1 MGIREELDK
10 VMELQADYSSLN
22 TVAMRERGSIIKHVL
37 PSLIGT
43 HAEML
48 RSAAGIT
55 PDDFVLVG
63 RDGIGRKSQVPWIRF
78 ASRACSPSAAVGWY
92 VVWLFKE
99 DGSGVYLALSH
110 ASTKNVGGDFIKRSP
125 DEARR
130 LLAWGRDV
138 LGSKLWEDTRLSNE
152 MMLGGG
158 DLARSYEST
167 TVASYHYAK
176 EDLPP
181 DSQLLDDMLSMATR
195 LGQIYSQE
203 PAQNRTK
210 ETSLDV
216 ISVIEVLDGIT
227 SGRNLNG
234 QGFALTHVQR
244 RAVEL
249 RAMLLAKQ
257 HFVKEGFSVEDTSSS
272 HPYDLIVTKDMDSR
286 YIEVKGTTGSLGD
299 IVLTRN
305 EVDHHVRSYPNNG
318 IFIVY
323 AIELTGGDDQPSAQG
338 GMVFFLSPW
347 MVEPHRLQP
356 IAYRYRIA

>member
-10 VMELQADYSSLN
+10 VMELQSDYSSLN

-43 HAEML
+43 HAEVL
-48 RSAAGIT
+48 RSAADIA

-78 ASRACSPSAAVGWY
+78 ASRARSPSAAVGWY

-110 ASTKNVGGDFIKRSP
+110 ASTKNVGGEFIKRPP

-138 LGSKLWEDTRLSNE
+138 LGPQLWEDSRLSNE
-152 MMLGGG
+152 MMLGRG

-167 TVASYHYAK
+167 TVASYLYAK

-181 DSQLLDDMLSMATR
+181 DSQMRDDMLSMAAR
-195 LGQIYSQE
+195 LGKIYSQE
-203 PAQNRTK
+203 PAQNRTQ

-216 ISVIEVLDGIT
+216 ISVMEVLDGIT
-227 SGRNLNG
+227 SSRNLNG
-234 QGFALTHVQR
+234 QGFALTHAQR

-257 HFVKEGFSVEDTSSS
+257 HFVKEGFDVEDTSSS
-272 HPYDLIVTKDMDSR
+272 HPYDLIVTK
-286 YIEVKGTTGSLGD
+286 IWIVGTLK
-299 IVLTRN
+299 
-305 EVDHHVRSYPNNG
+305 
-318 IFIVY
+318 
-323 AIELTGGDDQPSAQG
+323 
-338 GMVFFLSPW
+338 
-347 MVEPHRLQP
+347 
-356 IAYRYRIA
+356 